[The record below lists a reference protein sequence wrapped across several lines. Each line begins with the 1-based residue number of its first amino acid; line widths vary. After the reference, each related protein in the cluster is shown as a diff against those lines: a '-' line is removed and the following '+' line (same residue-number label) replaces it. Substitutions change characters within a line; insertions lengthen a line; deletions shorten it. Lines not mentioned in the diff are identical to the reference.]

1 MPAGTWLRSCPSSVL
16 LSLALLFSPVNARA
30 QGRPGTAGQVELSS
44 IKIVDAFNL
53 FPNVGALIFV
63 AGPNDFGIPPG
74 ILTSCSGT
82 LIHERAFLVAGH
94 CTAATGGTVPPSFF
108 PFVNAFVTLSPNA
121 RDPSAWREVSGVAY
135 HPSIPPCPPPDFCTF
150 LGLDPGILDV
160 GLVFLRQPVRDVAPA
175 KLARPGTLESD
186 RAAGQLMIVA
196 GYGFLNSLPDGSAP
210 PISDWDGL
218 RRLKISRL
226 QRVADDQWAT
236 WSLPGIVCYGDSG
249 APTFFNDHP
258 LAGRAGE
265 RVVAVAS
272 DGSNVGEPCFTR
284 DVRARVDTK
293 EAQDWIRQTIAD
305 AVGGHGLRD

>member
-1 MPAGTWLRSCPSSVL
+1 MPAGSWLRSCPPSVL
-16 LSLALLFSPVNARA
+16 LSLALLLTPVDTRA
-30 QGRPGTAGQVELSS
+30 QDGPETVGQVELSS
-44 IKIVDAFNL
+44 IKVVDALNL
-53 FPNVGALIFV
+53 FPNVGALIYF
-63 AGPNDFGIPPG
+63 AEPNDFGIPPG
-74 ILTSCSGT
+74 VVTQCSGT

-94 CTAATGGTVPPSFF
+94 CTAATGGTLL
-108 PFVNAFVTLSPNA
+108 PFIKAFVTLSPNA
-121 RDPSAWREVSGVAY
+121 LDRSAWREVSGLAY

-150 LGLDPGILDV
+150 LGLDPGILDI
-160 GLVFLRQPVRDVAPA
+160 GLVFLRRPVRDVQPA

-196 GYGFLNSLPDGSAP
+196 GYGFLNSLPGGSPP

-218 RRLKISRL
+218 RRLKISKLR
-226 QRVADDQWAT
+226 RVVDNEWAT

-258 LAGRAGE
+258 FASRSRE

-272 DGSNVGEPCFTR
+272 DGSNVGELCFTR

-293 EAQDWIRQTIAD
+293 EA
-305 AVGGHGLRD
+305 

>member
-1 MPAGTWLRSCPSSVL
+1 MPAGTWLRSCPPSVL
-16 LSLALLFSPVNARA
+16 LSLALLFSPVGARA
-30 QGRPGTAGQVELSS
+30 QDRPETAGQIELSS
-44 IKIVDAFNL
+44 IKVVDALNL
-53 FPNVGALIFV
+53 FPNVGALIYF
-63 AGPNDFGIPPG
+63 AEPNDFGIPPG
-74 ILTSCSGT
+74 VAARCSGT

-94 CTAATGGTVPPSFF
+94 CTAPNGGTPF
-108 PFVNAFVTLSPNA
+108 PFIKVFVTLSPNA
-121 RDPSAWREVSGVAY
+121 LDRSAWREVSGLAY

-150 LGLDPGILDV
+150 LGLDPGILDI
-160 GLVFLRQPVRDVAPA
+160 GLVFLRRPVRDVQPA

-196 GYGFLNSLPDGSAP
+196 GYGHLNSLPDGSAP

-226 QRVADDQWAT
+226 QRVVDTEWAT

-258 LAGRAGE
+258 FASRLGE

-284 DVRARVDTK
+284 DVRARVDTQ

-305 AVGGHGLRD
+305 AVGGQRPHD

>member
-1 MPAGTWLRSCPSSVL
+1 MPSVL
-16 LSLALLFSPVNARA
+16 LLLALLFTPVGARA
-30 QGRPGTAGQVELSS
+30 QDRPETASQPDLSS
-44 IKIVDAFNL
+44 IRVVDALNL
-53 FPNVGALIFV
+53 FPNVGALLVF
-63 AGPNDFGIPPG
+63 AEPNDFGVPSG

-94 CTAATGGTVPPSFF
+94 CTAWTGGTLL
-108 PFVNAFVTLSPNA
+108 PFIKLFVTLSPNA
-121 RDPSAWREVSGVAY
+121 RDPSAWLEVSGLAY

-150 LGLDPGILDV
+150 LGLDPGILDI
-160 GLVFLRQPVRDVAPA
+160 GLVFLRRPVRDVQPA
-175 KLARPGTLESD
+175 TLARPGTLESN
-186 RAAGQLMIVA
+186 RVAGQLMLVA
-196 GYGFLNSLPDGSAP
+196 GYGFLNSLPDGSPP

-226 QRVADDQWAT
+226 QRVADNEWAT
-236 WSLPGIVCYGDSG
+236 WSLPGIVCFGDSG

-258 LAGRAGE
+258 LGGRAGE

-293 EAQDWIRQTIAD
+293 AAQDWIRQTIAD
-305 AVGGHGLRD
+305 AVGGHGRHD

>member
-1 MPAGTWLRSCPSSVL
+1 MPAGTWLRLCPPSVL
-16 LSLALLFSPVNARA
+16 LSLALQFTPVNARA
-30 QGRPGTAGQVELSS
+30 QDAPNTVGQIELSS
-44 IKIVDAFNL
+44 LKIVDAFNL
-53 FPNVGALIFV
+53 FPNVGALLVV
-63 AGPNDFGIPPG
+63 AEPNDFGVPPG
-74 ILTSCSGT
+74 ILTTCSGT
-82 LIHERAFLVAGH
+82 LIHERGFLVAGH
-94 CTAATGGTVPPSFF
+94 CTAWTGGMPLL
-108 PFVNAFVTLSPNA
+108 PFIKLFVTLSPNA

-150 LGLDPGILDV
+150 HGLDPGILDV
-160 GLVFLRQPVRDVAPA
+160 GLVFLRRPVRHIEPA

-210 PISDWDGL
+210 PISEWDGL

-226 QRVADDQWAT
+226 QRVVDNEWAT

-258 LAGRAGE
+258 FAGRAGE

-284 DVRARVDTK
+284 DVRARVDTR
-293 EAQDWIRQTIAD
+293 EAQDWIRQTIAS
-305 AVGGHGLRD
+305 AVGEDGRHD

>member
-1 MPAGTWLRSCPSSVL
+1 MPAGTWLRSCPRSVL
-16 LSLALLFSPVNARA
+16 LSLALLFTTVDARA
-30 QGRPGTAGQVELSS
+30 QPKPEKAGQSDLSS
-44 IKIVDAFNL
+44 IRVVDALNL
-53 FPNVGALIFV
+53 FPNVGALLVV
-63 AGPNDFGIPPG
+63 AEPNDFGIPLG

-94 CTAATGGTVPPSFF
+94 CTAWTGGTLL
-108 PFVNAFVTLSPNA
+108 PFIKLFVTLSPNA
-121 RDPSAWREVSGVAY
+121 RDPSAWREVLGLAY

-150 LGLDPGILDV
+150 HALDPGILDV
-160 GLVFLRQPVRDVAPA
+160 GLVFLRRAVRNVQPAT
-175 KLARPGTLESD
+175 LARPGTLESD

-196 GYGFLNSLPDGSAP
+196 GYGFLNSLPDGSPP
-210 PISDWDGL
+210 PISEWDGL

-226 QRVADDQWAT
+226 RRVVDNEWAS

-258 LAGRAGE
+258 FAGRWGQ

-272 DGSNVGEPCFTR
+272 DGGDVCFTR
-284 DVRARVDTK
+284 DDRARVDTT

-305 AVGGHGLRD
+305 AVGGQGRQD

>member
-1 MPAGTWLRSCPSSVL
+1 VL
-16 LSLALLFSPVNARA
+16 LSAALLFTPVDARA
-30 QGRPGTAGQVELSS
+30 QDGPKTAGQIELSS
-44 IKIVDAFNL
+44 IKVVDALNL
-53 FPNVGALIFV
+53 FPNVGALIYV
-63 AGPNDFGIPPG
+63 AEPNDFGIPPG
-74 ILTSCSGT
+74 IVTQCSGT

-94 CTAATGGTVPPSFF
+94 CTRTAATDGF
-108 PFVNAFVTLSPNA
+108 PFVKIFVTLSPNA
-121 RDPSAWREVSGVAY
+121 LDRSAWREVSGLAY

-150 LGLDPGILDV
+150 LGLDPGILDI
-160 GLVFLRQPVRDVAPA
+160 GLVFLRRPVRHIEPA

-186 RAAGQLMIVA
+186 RAAGKLMIVA

-210 PISDWDGL
+210 PISEWDGL

-226 QRVADDQWAT
+226 RRVVDNEWAT

-249 APTFFNDHP
+249 APTFFNGHP
-258 LAGRAGE
+258 FAARAGG

-305 AVGGHGLRD
+305 AVGGHGRRD